1 MLDLIEHALG
11 VEVIDIFRIQGAVEE
26 LDRVAILNRFKMGP
40 SIRVMLVSLR
50 AGGEGP
56 VSTLNKGIY
65 GPGTG

>member
-11 VEVIDIFRIQGAVEE
+11 VEVIDILRIQGAVEE

-56 VSTLNKGIY
+56 YL
-65 GPGTG
+65 P